1 MFIGGIRRMRCSI
14 NMINIALND
23 LKFEPSVVMPYATKA
38 VYVNK
43 ALSFFGAKP
52 TEKTSDAT
60 SNINIQHVD
69 TERQQGLSCASSSKN
84 ANDVKNDGADV
95 HTIPMIDDYEE
106 LTLEQEFMKY
116 IF

>member
-1 MFIGGIRRMRCSI
+1 
-14 NMINIALND
+14 
-23 LKFEPSVVMPYATKA
+23 MPYATKA